1 VPPALA
7 ERPGPTA
14 RCGDRLTAGGHVLRF
29 PLIHPPLLAA
39 LAAAG
44 HGGRVLIADA
54 NYSHSTN
61 VHPRAARIYLNL
73 SPGLVTVDQVL
84 EPMLAAVP
92 VESVAVMQ
100 PDDGSTP
107 SVFGRYRQLLGDG
120 LPLRPLGRLEFYA
133 ACREPDLAVCV
144 ATGDDR
150 LYANIL
156 LTIGFVE
163 PAASPWPGCTT

>member
-1 VPPALA
+1 M
-7 ERPGPTA
+7 
-14 RCGDRLTAGGHVLRF
+14 LRF

-61 VHPRAARIYLNL
+61 VNPAAALIHLNL
-73 SPGLVTVDQVL
+73 RPGLVTVDQVL
-84 EPMLAAVP
+84 EPVLAAVP
-92 VESVAVMQ
+92 IEDATVMR

-107 SVFGRYRQLLGDG
+107 EVFGRYRDLLGAGYD
-120 LPLRPLGRLEFYA
+120 LRPLGRLDFYA
-133 ACREPDLAVCV
+133 ECRQPDLAVCV
-144 ATGDDR
+144 ATGDQR

-156 LTIGFVE
+156 LTIGYII
-163 PAASPWPGCTT
+163 PS